1 MAKKKLFPF
10 PRKSHLLRMIV
21 DKYNNVRVTPGL
33 VTNLSCVVV
42 TYPLSDL
49 SEDTLVILLLL
60 PHSLNTVKV

>member
-1 MAKKKLFPF
+1 MV
-10 PRKSHLLRMIV
+10 V

-33 VTNLSCVVV
+33 VTNLSGVVV

-60 PHSLNTVKV
+60 PHSLNTVKI